1 MARILMCVLSFQ
13 EKALPSME
21 SLFLR
26 IEQIVMKLGIST
38 YTLHSTLLFFAI
50 TRIHSKHDGGIVE
63 RLLSLLIKSHQT
75 LPSSSSRMENP
86 LLACSWHEAII
97 ELTGDLDL
105 DLKLKPHNND
115 DNINDNDNDNHN
127 DNDNDNNHNDNH
139 NDATTTINS
148 KNVACVRK
156 QID

>member
-1 MARILMCVLSFQ
+1 
-13 EKALPSME
+13 ME
-21 SLFLR
+21 SLR
-26 IEQIVMKLGIST
+26 IEQIIMST
-38 YTLHSTLLFFAI
+38 YTLHSTLLFLAI
-50 TRIHSKHDGGIVE
+50 TPSMMVVLVKGFF
-63 RLLSLLIKSHQT
+63 LSLLIKSHQT

-105 DLKLKPHNND
+105 DLKLKPHDND
-115 DNINDNDNDNHN
+115 DNINDDNDNHN

-139 NDATTTINS
+139 NDDDDDDDDDNHDDNTTATINS
-148 KNVACVRK
+148 NNVACVRK